1 MDAKMPLLAEL
12 RKGEGTET
20 SRQLL
25 TLLNRFNNLYQTN
38 QETTCLE
45 LETGLPGE
53 TTPSPGARE
62 ELGVCKQAWRAGRDK
77 EEVTPPF
84 WW

>member
-1 MDAKMPLLAEL
+1 MKEQ
-12 RKGEGTET
+12 
-20 SRQLL
+20 RQAGSVCNQLF
-25 TLLNRFNNLYQTN
+25 TLLNRFSNLYQTN

-62 ELGVCKQAWRAGRDK
+62 ELGACKQAWREGRDK

-84 WW
+84 WRQLAI